1 MEGEKEVE
9 ELQESQH
16 PKPEVEYP
24 TDSKAYSLLAKIG
37 QGAFASV
44 YKASFN
50 DGNIIAVKVLNL
62 DKVDSNLNEIRMEV
76 QLMRL
81 SLHPN
86 ILPCFTAFLSSSAS
100 SNLLWVVSPFMN
112 KGSAVQALQYVRRR
126 KDININME
134 KHIWYILRETLQGL
148 QYIHEN
154 GQIHRD
160 VKGSNILL
168 DESSSVKIAD
178 FGVSGWLIPQN
189 EKAKTFVGTPCWMAP
204 EVMEQVHG
212 YDYKADLWSL
222 GITALELAKGYAP
235 YAKYP
240 PMKVLILTIQEDPPS
255 LLTYEY
261 DEDGEAE
268 VGAEENWTSEFHK
281 LISLLLQK
289 DPTKRPNCG
298 ELLKSVYFTK
308 MRLEAAKELRDE
320 ICSIVPDAGSDQ
332 NNNSYDCTAEQLEQ
346 SHQSRVSIMVSAV
359 GSEERPPGTTWV
371 FGDGSQVVWED
382 ENNKA
387 KGDVEDVMSELD
399 QFCSTTGGE
408 NYQKSNNR
416 ETKKDG
422 VDGSKDKDD
431 TSKDDD
437 GLDDFL
443 DEFEKTTAGENFQ
456 RPLQEK

>member
-189 EKAKTFVGTPCWMAP
+189 EKAKTFVGTPCW
-204 EVMEQVHG
+204 VRIN
-212 YDYKADLWSL
+212 KADGFCDLRLMIFFSFFSFVMRGFFSSIYNKFELPLPPFFLSRRWRQRLWNKYMVT
-222 GITALELAKGYAP
+222 ITKQICGLW
-235 YAKYP
+235 
-240 PMKVLILTIQEDPPS
+240 VLL
-255 LLTYEY
+255 
-261 DEDGEAE
+261 
-268 VGAEENWTSEFHK
+268 H
-281 LISLLLQK
+281 
-289 DPTKRPNCG
+289 
-298 ELLKSVYFTK
+298 
-308 MRLEAAKELRDE
+308 
-320 ICSIVPDAGSDQ
+320 
-332 NNNSYDCTAEQLEQ
+332 
-346 SHQSRVSIMVSAV
+346 
-359 GSEERPPGTTWV
+359 
-371 FGDGSQVVWED
+371 
-382 ENNKA
+382 
-387 KGDVEDVMSELD
+387 
-399 QFCSTTGGE
+399 
-408 NYQKSNNR
+408 
-416 ETKKDG
+416 
-422 VDGSKDKDD
+422 
-431 TSKDDD
+431 
-437 GLDDFL
+437 
-443 DEFEKTTAGENFQ
+443 
-456 RPLQEK
+456 